1 MAALSDRQIGIVDLG
16 LRPYPGMSAL
26 QERLVESRRQGETGD
41 LLLVLE
47 HPPTYTRG
55 RRSDPDD
62 LLYGPEELAERGI
75 EAYDTP
81 RGGKVTY
88 HGPGQLVMYPV
99 IDLRGIGE
107 QPDEVDRIDV
117 AGFVAWLEVA
127 MSAALAGR
135 GINAAAIDGLT
146 GLWVSRGDPIPT
158 DATAASMGG
167 QVTSGR
173 VAKIGS
179 IGLRIS
185 RGISSHGLS
194 LNVSCDLQPFE
205 GITSCGIEHCRV
217 SSIESETGSAPSVG
231 EVGSVVG
238 THLANRLGLELVPL
252 DPADI
257 GLETA
262 APATA

>member
-1 MAALSDRQIGIVDLG
+1 
-16 LRPYPGMSAL
+16 MSAL
-26 QERLVESRRQGETGD
+26 QERLVESRREGRTGD

-47 HPPTYTRG
+47 HPPTFTQG
-55 RRSDPDD
+55 RRADPGD
-62 LLYGPEELAERGI
+62 LLYGPGERAERGI
-75 EAYDTP
+75 EVCDTP

-88 HGPGQLVMYPV
+88 HAPGQLVMYPV
-99 IDLRGIGE
+99 VDLRGIGD
-107 QPDEVDRIDV
+107 QPDGIDRIDV
-117 AGFVAWLEVA
+117 AGFVASLEA
-127 MSAALAGR
+127 SMSATLATR
-135 GINAAAIDGLT
+135 GIDAGAIKGLT
-146 GLWVSRGDPIPT
+146 GLWVSRGTPIPV

-167 QVTSGR
+167 NVASGA

-217 SSIESETGSAPSVG
+217 ASIESETGSTPSVYEIG
-231 EVGSVVG
+231 SEVGA
-238 THLANRLGLELVPL
+238 HLANRFGLEAVPL
-252 DPADI
+252 QPADI

-262 APATA
+262 TTATA

>member
-1 MAALSDRQIGIVDLG
+1 MAALSDGQVGIVDLG
-16 LRPYPGMSAL
+16 LRPYAEMSAL
-26 QERLVESRRQGETGD
+26 QERLVESRRRGETGD

-55 RRSDPDD
+55 RRSDPGD
-62 LLYGPEELAERGI
+62 LLFGTTELEERGI
-75 EAYDTP
+75 EVCDTP

-88 HGPGQLVMYPV
+88 HAPGQLVMYPV
-99 IDLRGIGE
+99 VDLRTVGE
-107 QPDEVDRIDV
+107 QPDAVDRIDV
-117 AGFVAWLEVA
+117 AGFVASLEDA

-135 GINAAAIDGLT
+135 GIDAAAIEGLT
-146 GLWVSRGDPIPT
+146 GLWVSRGAPIPPG
-158 DATAASMGG
+158 ASAASMGER
-167 QVTSGR
+167 VASGT

-194 LNVSCDLQPFE
+194 LNVSCDLHPFE

-217 SSIESETGSAPSVG
+217 GSIESETGSAPSVS
-231 EVGSVVG
+231 EVGSEVG
-238 THLANRLGLELVPL
+238 AHLADRLGLELLRL

-262 APATA
+262 APVTT